1 MSVPEGTGA
10 DRDPSASPSL
20 FASLRSFWSVL
31 LAILY
36 TRLDLVTAE
45 LEDEAV
51 RVLKL
56 IASGLVSLLALFGAF
71 FWATF
76 LVLAFFWD
84 THRLRALGVIFLI
97 YLIIGVVLFLI
108 ARSMI
113 RSRPKFLSQTIAE
126 LRRDVEGLNRAI
138 AAKKDEAK
146 P

>member
-1 MSVPEGTGA
+1 MSVPEDTGS
-10 DRDPSASPSL
+10 SASPGL
-20 FASLRSFWSVL
+20 FATLRSFWSVL

-45 LEDEAV
+45 LEDEAI
-51 RVLKL
+51 RALKL
-56 IASGLVSLLALFGAF
+56 VAAGLVSLLSLFAAF

-76 LVLAFFWD
+76 LLLAFFWD

-97 YLIIGVVLFLI
+97 YLIIGVVLFLV
-108 ARSMI
+108 ARKMI
-113 RSRPKFLSQTIAE
+113 QNRPKFLSQTIAE

-138 AAKKDEAK
+138 ATKKDEVE